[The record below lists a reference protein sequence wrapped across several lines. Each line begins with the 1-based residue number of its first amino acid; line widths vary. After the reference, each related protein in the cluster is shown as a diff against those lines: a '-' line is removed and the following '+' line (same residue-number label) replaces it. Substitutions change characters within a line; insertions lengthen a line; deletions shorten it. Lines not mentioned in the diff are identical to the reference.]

1 MYQSQQVE
9 GVLVR
14 KLISKRAVGVAA
26 ATVVLSGV
34 AATGLAGSA
43 FADPGPMLL
52 ATKTVITQTTQLA
65 NDSNG
70 AVLQVDVQVTAQG
83 GSSSPT
89 GEVVVN
95 VGSSSNSCHFWLNGQ
110 SGSTASSGSCDVH
123 GLSDQTY
130 SVWANFK
137 GYGTWSGSPTT
148 TNPQVTLTGST
159 QSDVVSSLSCSHS
172 VTVDRS
178 GSCTLTVTNNG
189 SSTAT
194 GITATIALP
203 SKLSVRSCGH
213 GGGWGWLS
221 HRGGGC
227 SLNGNTATWSI
238 SSLAAGAS
246 KSETLN
252 FSAVQN
258 GYGNSFGR
266 HHRSNSVTVWGSA
279 DTSSQSASNSKAT
292 VVIYPRSGWFW

>member
-1 MYQSQQVE
+1 
-9 GVLVR
+9 VR

-34 AATGLAGSA
+34 AATGLASTA

-83 GSSSPT
+83 GSTSPS
-89 GEVVVN
+89 GLVVVD
-95 VGSSSNSCHFWLNGQ
+95 VGSSSNSCNVWLKGQ
-110 SGSTASSGSCDVH
+110 SGGTASSGSCDVH

-130 SVWANFK
+130 NVWANYK
-137 GYGTWSGSPTT
+137 GYANWSGSPTT
-148 TNPQVTLTGST
+148 ASTQATLAGST
-159 QSDVVSSLSCSHS
+159 ASDVVSSLSCSSS
-172 VTVDRS
+172 VTVGRS
-178 GSCTLTVTNNG
+178 GSCTLTVTNDG

-194 GITATIALP
+194 GVTASITLP
-203 SKLSVRSCGH
+203 SRLTARSCGH
-213 GGGWGWLS
+213 GGGWGWWS
-221 HRGGGC
+221 NRGGGC
-227 SLNGNTATWSI
+227 SLNGNTATWAI

-246 KSETLN
+246 KAETLN
-252 FSAVQN
+252 FSASQN

-266 HHRSNSVTVWGSA
+266 HHRTNTVTVWGSA

-292 VVIYPRSGWFW
+292 VVIHPRQERWGWFW